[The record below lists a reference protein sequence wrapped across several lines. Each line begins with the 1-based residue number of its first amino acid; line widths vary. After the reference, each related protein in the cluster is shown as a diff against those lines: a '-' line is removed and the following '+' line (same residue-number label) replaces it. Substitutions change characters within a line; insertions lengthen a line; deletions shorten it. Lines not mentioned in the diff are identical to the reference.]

1 MKRIINLCLLLSFQF
16 CYLEWPNKSM
26 YVFQAEEDIFSK
38 TESLKDNLA
47 SNNIIRVNYSNYTFD
62 KFVFY

>member
-1 MKRIINLCLLLSFQF
+1 
-16 CYLEWPNKSM
+16 M